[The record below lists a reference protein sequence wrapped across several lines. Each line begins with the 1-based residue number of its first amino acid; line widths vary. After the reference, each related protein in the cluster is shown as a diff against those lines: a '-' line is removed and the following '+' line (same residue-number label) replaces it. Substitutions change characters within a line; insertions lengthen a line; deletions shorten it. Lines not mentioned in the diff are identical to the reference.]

1 MAWNLGGG
9 LAVGGAIAL
18 LLLALK
24 DGSWELAVLAVIAIG
39 FVLMLSDIR
48 DAADDMP

>member
-1 MAWNLGGG
+1 MAWTLGAVLTIGG
-9 LAVGGAIAL
+9 VIAL

-24 DGSWELAVLAVIAIG
+24 DGSWELAVLAVIATG

-48 DAADDMP
+48 DAADDVP